1 MFDNGKKN
9 LSEKLDE
16 TATIM
21 QEVLLLIQPRE
32 NASHLPGDLKST
44 NTIVSGVLALLE
56 DTLTQGSNVT
66 NIPHQV
72 H

>member
-1 MFDNGKKN
+1 MFDNGKKD
-9 LSEKLDE
+9 LSEKLNE

-44 NTIVSGVLALLE
+44 NTIVSGVLTLLE
-56 DTLTQGSNVT
+56 DTLTQGSNTTV
-66 NIPHQV
+66 PHQV
-72 H
+72 